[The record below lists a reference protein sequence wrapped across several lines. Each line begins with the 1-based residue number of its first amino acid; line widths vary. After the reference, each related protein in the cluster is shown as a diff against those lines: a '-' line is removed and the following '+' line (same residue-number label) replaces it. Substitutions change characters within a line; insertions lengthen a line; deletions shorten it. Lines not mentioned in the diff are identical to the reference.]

1 MNRIASLF
9 ELRIRGFRVV
19 EVTALLAL
27 VAMIFGV
34 YLTKAEAARERYEI
48 GEVGKQILDEQR
60 TLKQLRAENA
70 HLEQYSRLETLARDY
85 LGLQPV
91 RPARETEPQDLP
103 ALASER
109 RARP

>member
-9 ELRIRGFRVV
+9 ELRIRGFRVL
-19 EVTALLAL
+19 EMAALLTL

-48 GEVGKQILDEQR
+48 GEVGKQILDEER
-60 TLKQLRAENA
+60 TLKQLRAESA
-70 HLEQYSRLETLARDY
+70 HLEQYQRIETLARDY

-91 RPARETEPQDLP
+91 KPGRETVAQDLP